1 MEPAT
6 LPNRTRWDEYQPFN
20 IVIAYDNGQSARHA
34 IRLVNALAGKFGRE
48 FEIQRDLW
56 RFDALALPKMGW
68 LAARSAASANILII
82 AAEGDGELPV
92 AVRTWLEEW
101 SDNTRPGMAA
111 LAALLRERSPSADA
125 EPATLRFLRD
135 LAERAGLEF
144 FVGEFPASRTTS
156 SPSLWFE
163 PGATLDARPAR
174 QSSLVSP

>member
-1 MEPAT
+1 MHGRGPQPDLVGPAGEQER
-6 LPNRTRWDEYQPFN
+6 PHANREKKDGQDRHPQPDLHRRF
-20 IVIAYDNGQSARHA
+20 
-34 IRLVNALAGKFGRE
+34 RE
-48 FEIQRDLW
+48 I
-56 RFDALALPKMGW
+56 P
-68 LAARSAASANILII
+68 

-111 LAALLRERSPSADA
+111 LAALLRQRSPSADA

-144 FVGEFPASRTTS
+144 FVGEFPASRATS